1 MTSHSDSF
9 DVIVIGGGHAGCEAA
24 AGAARMGA
32 RTALVTHRFSTIGAM
47 SCNPA
52 IGGLGK
58 GHLVREVDALD
69 GLMGRVADGGGIQF
83 RVLNRRKGP
92 AVRGPRAQADRKL
105 YAAAIQAAIRE
116 TANLAVVEGEADEL
130 LVVEGRLRG
139 IRLSDGRELTTGA
152 VVVTTGT
159 FLRGLIHL
167 GEKNWPAGR
176 VGEAPAL
183 GLSSSF
189 ERIGFRL
196 GRLKTGTPPRLDG
209 STIDWSAVEMQ
220 PGDDPPEPFSTM
232 TDRITTPQIQ
242 CGITRTTAATHEV
255 IRANVHRSPMY
266 SGQIKSSGPRYCPS
280 IEDKI
285 VRFGDRDGH
294 QIFLEPEG
302 LDDTTV
308 YPNGISTSLPED
320 VQLAIL
326 ASIPG
331 LERVRM
337 VRAGYA
343 IEYDHID
350 PRELEPTLQAKRL
363 PGLFLAGQI
372 NGTTGYEEA
381 AAQGLVAGLNA
392 ALSASGSAPIVFDRA
407 DGYLGVMIDDLVTR
421 GITEP
426 YRMFTS
432 RAEYRLTLRADNAD
446 QRLTGKGIALG
457 CVGQT
462 RSLRHRAKMAALDTA
477 KARAQSLT
485 LTPNEAARYGLS
497 LNRDGQRRSAFELLA
512 YPEVGW
518 EQVRSIWPELSA
530 VDPAIAVHLEIDAKY
545 DVYLKRQMADVEAF
559 RRDEGLVL
567 ADVDFDEVPG
577 LSNEARGKLKAG
589 RPRTVGQAGRLDGVT
604 PAALGILAAY
614 LRREAR
620 RKPTTKVSV
629 SGA

>member
-1 MTSHSDSF
+1 MLSQADSF

-24 AGAARMGA
+24 SAAARMGA
-32 RTALVTHRFSTIGAM
+32 KTALVTHRFAAVGAM

-69 GLMGRVADGGGIQF
+69 GLMGRVTDAGGIQF
-83 RVLNRRKGP
+83 RMLNRRKGP

-105 YAAAIQAAIRE
+105 YAAAMQAAIRE
-116 TANLAVVEGEADEL
+116 TDNLSAIEGEADEL
-130 LVVEGRLRG
+130 IVSNGRVTG
-139 IRLSDGRELTTGA
+139 IRLGDGRELSTGA
-152 VVVTTGT
+152 VVITTGT

-183 GLSSSF
+183 GLSASF
-189 ERIGFRL
+189 ERAGFTL

-209 STIDWSAVEMQ
+209 TTIDWSAVEMQ
-220 PGDDPPEPFSTM
+220 PGDDPPEPFSVM
-232 TDRITTPQIQ
+232 TDRITTRQIQ
-242 CGITRTTAATHEV
+242 CGITRTTPATHEV

-302 LDDTTV
+302 LDDSTV
-308 YPNGISTSLPED
+308 YPNGISTSLPEE

-326 ASIPG
+326 ATIPG
-331 LERVRM
+331 LERVKM
-337 VRAGYA
+337 VRPGYA
-343 IEYDHID
+343 IEYDHVD
-350 PRELEPTLQAKRL
+350 PRELEPTLQTKRL

-381 AAQGLVAGLNA
+381 AAQEIVAGLNA
-392 ALSASGSAPIVFDRA
+392 ALAAGGAGPIVFDRA

-446 QRLTGKGIALG
+446 QRLTDKGIAMG
-457 CVGQT
+457 CVGQA
-462 RSLRHRAKMAALDTA
+462 RSKRHAAKMAALGAA
-477 KARAQSLT
+477 KALAKSLT
-485 LTPNEAARYGLS
+485 MTPNEAARHGLA
-497 LNRDGQRRSAFELLA
+497 LNRDGHRRSAFELLA
-512 YPEVGW
+512 YPEIEWDALRG
-518 EQVRSIWPELSA
+518 IWPELSA
-530 VDPAIAVHLEIDAKY
+530 VDPSIAVHLEIDAKY
-545 DVYLKRQMADVEAF
+545 DVYLKRQTADVDAF

-567 ADVDFDEVPG
+567 TDIDYADVPG
-577 LSNEARGKLKAG
+577 LSNEARAKLEAA
-589 RPRTVGQAGRLDGVT
+589 RPRTVGQAGRLDGLT

-620 RKPTTKVSV
+620 RKTSK
-629 SGA
+629 AMA